1 MVHQFNKRMF
11 IRAIVQYQDI
21 RRDVSLDDDPT
32 LFEPREK
39 NLLTELLFTYKV
51 NAPTALYLGYT
62 DRSLGTNEY
71 GLTQAERTFFF
82 KVGYA
87 WVP

>member
-62 DRSLGTNEY
+62 DLSLATDEY
-71 GLTQAERTFFF
+71 GLTQAARTFFF

-87 WVP
+87 WIP